1 MDGSFEVDDIFT
13 EFLLMK
19 ERRGEM
25 GKNGGFREGL
35 EEENLL

>member
-25 GKNGGFREGL
+25 GKNGD
-35 EEENLL
+35 

>member
-19 ERRGEM
+19 ERRGET
-25 GKNGGFREGL
+25 GKNGD
-35 EEENLL
+35 

>member
-25 GKNGGFREGL
+25 GKNED
-35 EEENLL
+35 